1 MRWEVRAPWPS
12 LDEIE
17 RRFDELI
24 RSRWG
29 TGTQTPPAD
38 VFVTDD
44 EVWVE
49 VDLPG
54 VRRTDVQVRLVGD
67 RLVIE
72 GTRTAIVPVR
82 RARPAHRERSPGSFR
97 RALPLPSGF
106 EEAEIEV
113 RMRAGVLRARV
124 RRRVVR

>member
-12 LDEIE
+12 IEEIE

-29 TGTQTPPAD
+29 TQISAPPAD
-38 VFVTDD
+38 VFVVDD

-54 VRRTDVQVRLVGD
+54 VRRTDVQVRLVDD

-72 GTRTAIVPVR
+72 GTRTRIVPTS
-82 RARPAHRERSPGSFR
+82 RARPAHRERNPGSFR
-97 RALPLPSGF
+97 RALLLPVGF
-106 EEAEIEV
+106 EEAEVEV
-113 RMRAGVLRARV
+113 SLRAGVLRARV

>member
-1 MRWEVRAPWPS
+1 MRWEIRAPWPS
-12 LDEIE
+12 LEEIE

-29 TGTQTPPAD
+29 TEMQTPLAD
-38 VFVTDD
+38 VFVVDD

-67 RLVIE
+67 CLVIE
-72 GTRTAIVPVR
+72 GTRSTIVPKL

-106 EEAEIEV
+106 EQAEVEV

>member
-29 TGTQTPPAD
+29 TGLQTPPAD

-97 RALPLPSGF
+97 RALPLPAGF